1 MKRITKK
8 EQRMATGETLWPV
21 PMKAIGAQNLL
32 TMPGGVTMSGYL
44 HKKGGTQ
51 IQILKWPLRFV
62 IIHKGCAY
70 YFKSSTSASP
80 QGAFSLNG
88 YNRVLRAAEE
98 TTSSNVF
105 PFKIVHFSKKHR
117 TWYFSASSEEERKKW
132 MLSLRKEIDCYH
144 ERRDS
149 QPACDSSSDSESF
162 YGSVE
167 RPIDIKYNP
176 ETEDHDYGDEEDE
189 DEDYLT
195 PDKSHDLPRSTVP
208 PPQYP
213 PPPVPLHKQRHLH
226 HEAAALQIS
235 SNVPH
240 ASSTVIKKESIP
252 VPPSS
257 LPSKGPPPSLPF
269 APHLLKPPIRL
280 PNKDVSI
287 LPEKN
292 SPQVSKFSATTLP
305 ASSNFEKKGAMD
317 SKQSSVTLPLT
328 KELEK
333 KLAKNSSEKKPQ
345 LPVGPKPAFLMQSTD
360 SEKQDVGHVKKPG
373 LYKPPLIPAKPKLK
387 PPNAG
392 LQRSSPE
399 GQSFRSSTDKS
410 PQEDTYNS
418 SDEDYEKVQL
428 PDSVFF
434 GTTETSEIERI
445 FKENSIRGIPQN
457 GLYCIRNSST
467 KTTKVLV
474 VWDGSLNKG
483 RNYRIYE
490 KDYQFFLETDKTFHS
505 LIELVE
511 YYHANVLPSHDKLCL
526 KVPFNF
532 NKLR

>member
-1 MKRITKK
+1 
-8 EQRMATGETLWPV
+8 MATGETLWPV

-176 ETEDHDYGDEEDE
+176 ETED
-189 DEDYLT
+189 
-195 PDKSHDLPRSTVP
+195 HDLPRSTVP

-392 LQRSSPE
+392 LHWDPALPGHLE
-399 GQSFRSSTDKS
+399 GRGEGRYLPWAMRRQPPWSAWGPRYQSLGAHPCWGPWPPPGGTWRIMEPWTAA
-410 PQEDTYNS
+410 
-418 SDEDYEKVQL
+418 L
-428 PDSVFF
+428 PSQ
-434 GTTETSEIERI
+434 
-445 FKENSIRGIPQN
+445 P
-457 GLYCIRNSST
+457 
-467 KTTKVLV
+467 
-474 VWDGSLNKG
+474 
-483 RNYRIYE
+483 
-490 KDYQFFLETDKTFHS
+490 
-505 LIELVE
+505 
-511 YYHANVLPSHDKLCL
+511 NVLPEEIPGRARVLPGAHAALPPHL
-526 KVPFNF
+526 EVPSEDHQMSQSRDEEDRAYEERSRGGRRLERERER
-532 NKLR
+532 KQGTECG